1 MPNVGDTLGYAF
13 ATICRRIPIFLA
25 EGDSF
30 PTAWPRRPVP
40 FAVAPRVRSFPPAD
54 RPPPSG
60 QIGTAPDRG
69 RGGSRI
75 GNSRSLSADW
85 TEIVLYK
92 LKYFFSAAIARL
104 HEERR
109 YRVCADLERIVGRR
123 DAALGIDQRMIRPF
137 RLCNAILPQYDYAI
151 QACHGLSNRSEIAVS
166 QTAECR
172 ESQRNRT
179 REPAVAR
186 RGRRRNARRP
196 FSAPF
201 GSLRE
206 QKGPMDM
213 GWVG

>member
-69 RGGSRI
+69 CGGSLNRE
-75 GNSRSLSADW
+75 LP
-85 TEIVLYK
+85 IVERRLDGDCA
-92 LKYFFSAAIARL
+92 LPAKYFFSAAIARL

-109 YRVCADLERIVGRR
+109 YRVCADLERIAGRR
-123 DAALGIDQRMIRPF
+123 DAALGIDQHIIRPF
-137 RLCNAILPQYDYAI
+137 RLWNVILPQYDYAI
-151 QACHGLSNRSEIAVS
+151 QACHGLSNRSEISAR
-166 QTAECR
+166 QAAECR

-186 RGRRRNARRP
+186 KR
-196 FSAPF
+196 SAA
-201 GSLRE
+201 
-206 QKGPMDM
+206 
-213 GWVG
+213 